1 VGAVRPAL
9 GLARRGLAPRRR
21 RAFLAAT
28 GIALAAAMLSAA
40 VVVADGLGRG
50 FTRAAHAADL
60 PDVIV
65 RFDDEPRSLIAKRIL
80 SLPDVAGYA
89 TRTEVTNVGI
99 GAAGAGHRRGDA
111 IAEVVGSGTRRGY
124 AVVDGRDLGATGNEV
139 LVEKAFAQA
148 WGLRPGDTMYV
159 SELGPEEIVGLVEA
173 PDNVGFPLA
182 KPRFYVARSALS
194 RRFGLQ
200 RDPRVN
206 YAEIWVRDPRYIN
219 ELLVQARSTSFG
231 LRNIRFA
238 TRAGVRV
245 LLDQAAGIVID
256 LLVALSLLAL
266 ATAGA
271 MLAASARAEVQRRL
285 GTIGIQRAV
294 GASGG
299 LVTAMHALEATFVA
313 APAAAVGCAAGVFA
327 VYGPSGRL
335 LTLLNEPQPGSG
347 LVVPVLASWLA
358 AVAIAVLGAAWP
370 AWRAASR
377 PIAPLMR
384 GADLAHRPARRMP
397 GLRAVRPT
405 GLGVLGAR
413 LVVARRARLVATVIT
428 LGLSAAFVL
437 LMLSLASEL
446 SALQTD
452 PGALGQRYQLTAAL
466 PASAAP
472 SVRRIA
478 GVQAVA
484 PRYEVQTVDSFS
496 LGETIDVIAYP
507 GDHTI
512 FEAPPLTAGRR
523 LRGADQA
530 EIGQGLAQAL
540 GLSPGQTLALAL
552 GSGREVRLR
561 VVGIVS
567 SLDHDGRVV
576 YIPAV
581 ALLRADPTASALLAI
596 RLTPNADPTQVS
608 SALRALGVA
617 AATAG
622 GATARGA
629 TLVDILRAI
638 IRAVAIVDGLV
649 CLYALIQACALTT
662 QERRRT
668 IAVLRACGAG
678 PGAVRR
684 LLLGAA
690 LTLLIPAAI
699 VGFLFER
706 FVLGPALS
714 SLAANYATLPLRA
727 TAPEVGVTAAGLL
740 GAAGVAV
747 LWVTRQASRAS
758 VLSGLAP

>member
-1 VGAVRPAL
+1 MLTAV
-9 GLARRGLAPRRR
+9 
-21 RAFLAAT
+21 
-28 GIALAAAMLSAA
+28 GIALAAAMLSAS

-50 FTRAAHAADL
+50 FDRAAHAADL

-65 RFDDEPRSLIAKRIL
+65 RFDDEPQSLVSQRIR

-99 GAAGAGHRRGDA
+99 GASGAGHHRPDA
-111 IAEVVGSGTRRGY
+111 VAEVVGSGTRRGY
-124 AVVDGRDLGATGNEV
+124 AVVDGRDLRPTGNEV

-148 WGLRPGDTMYV
+148 WGLAPGGTMYV
-159 SELGPEEIVGLVEA
+159 RGLGPERVVGLVEA

-182 KPRFYVARSALS
+182 KPRFYIARSALS
-194 RRFGLQ
+194 LRFGPQ
-200 RDPRVN
+200 RNPRVN

-231 LRNIRFA
+231 LRDIRFA
-238 TRAGVRV
+238 TQAGVRV
-245 LLDQAAGIVID
+245 LLNQAAGIVID
-256 LLVALSLLAL
+256 LLVALSLIAL

-285 GTIGIQRAV
+285 GTIGVQRAV

-299 LVTAMHALEATFVA
+299 HVTLIHALEATFVA
-313 APAAAVGCAAGVFA
+313 TPAAAVGCAAGVLA
-327 VYGPSGRL
+327 IAGPSGRL
-335 LTLLNEPQPGSG
+335 LTLLNEPLPGSG
-347 LVVPVLASWLA
+347 LVVSVLVSWLA
-358 AVAIAVLGAAWP
+358 AVAIAVAGAAWP

-377 PIAPLMR
+377 PVVSLLR
-384 GADLAHRPARRMP
+384 GADVSPRPARRIP
-397 GLRAVRPT
+397 GLRALGPT
-405 GLGVLGAR
+405 GLAALGAR
-413 LVVARRARLVATVIT
+413 LVAARRARLIATVIT
-428 LGLSAAFVL
+428 LGLSAGFVL

-446 SALQTD
+446 SSLQTD
-452 PGALGQRYQLTAAL
+452 PGALGERYQLTAAL

-478 GVQAVA
+478 GVEAVA
-484 PRYEVQTVDSFS
+484 PRYDVQAVDSFS

-523 LRGADQA
+523 LRGGGQA

-561 VVGIVS
+561 IAGVVS
-567 SLDHDGRVV
+567 SLDHEGRVA
-576 YIPAV
+576 YIPAA

-596 RLTPNADPTQVS
+596 RLVPNADPAHVS
-608 SALRALGVA
+608 AALRALGVTPA
-617 AATAG
+617 AAG

-684 LLLGAA
+684 LLFGAA
-690 LTLLIPAAI
+690 LTLLIPAGI
-699 VGFLFER
+699 SGFLLER

-714 SLAANYATLPLRA
+714 RLAASYATLPLQA
-727 TAPEVGVTAAGLL
+727 TAPEIAVTAAGLL
-740 GAAGVAV
+740 AAAAVAV
-747 LWVTRQASRAS
+747 LWVARQASRES
-758 VLSGLAP
+758 VLTGLAA